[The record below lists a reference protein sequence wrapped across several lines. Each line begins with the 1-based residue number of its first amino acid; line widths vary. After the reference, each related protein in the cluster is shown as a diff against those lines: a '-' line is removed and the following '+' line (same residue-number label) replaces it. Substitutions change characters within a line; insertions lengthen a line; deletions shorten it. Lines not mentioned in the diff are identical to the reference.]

1 MKFQHFSTFALA
13 AALSCTTLAA
23 HAKPVQITDVNG
35 RKVTVDLPAK
45 RVVLGFYYQDYM
57 AIGGKDALN
66 NVVGAQSDQTALEK
80 PTTLFSASLPPMAM

>member
-45 RVVLGFYYQDYM
+45 RVVLGFY
-57 AIGGKDALN
+57 
-66 NVVGAQSDQTALEK
+66 
-80 PTTLFSASLPPMAM
+80 